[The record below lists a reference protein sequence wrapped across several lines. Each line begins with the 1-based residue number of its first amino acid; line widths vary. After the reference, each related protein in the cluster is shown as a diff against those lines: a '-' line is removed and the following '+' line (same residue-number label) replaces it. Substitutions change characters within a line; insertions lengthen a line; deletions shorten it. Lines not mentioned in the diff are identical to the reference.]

1 MQYILGCKMKKKI
14 IFSLLTIVIIDSIS
28 WNYYVKLIT
37 IQILFVFLVSLRKKV
52 CWIVFYFDFFITK
65 LFVFVNKGGKKYLL
79 VLEYADSGTLRSYLH
94 ENFESIN
101 WDLKLKFAHE
111 ITLAVL
117 CLHENDIIHR
127 DLVTK

>member
-1 MQYILGCKMKKKI
+1 M
-14 IFSLLTIVIIDSIS
+14 F
-28 WNYYVKLIT
+28 W
-37 IQILFVFLVSLRKKV
+37 FFLS
-52 CWIVFYFDFFITK
+52 TK

-79 VLEYADSGTLRSYLH
+79 VLEYANSGTLRSYLQ

-111 ITLAVL
+111 IASAVL